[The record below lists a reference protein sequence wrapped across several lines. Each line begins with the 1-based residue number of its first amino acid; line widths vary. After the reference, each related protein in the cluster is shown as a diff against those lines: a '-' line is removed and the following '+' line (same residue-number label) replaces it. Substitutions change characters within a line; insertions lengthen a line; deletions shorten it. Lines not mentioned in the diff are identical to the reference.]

1 MIQIK
6 IFNNGSKIFI
16 KSVSDFVISKK
27 ELSIFSEHDT
37 NISLAVFSRKIK
49 LTAYPDRFTILR
61 VISDQVFKFGIFIQ
75 VYYIVSLSL
84 IVFNIITI
92 LRFISNILKSWPFHY
107 GLMKIFLNMR
117 LTTFTYYFFSFWEH
131 VYSIFLKRY

>member
-92 LRFISNILKSWPFHY
+92 LRFISNILKS
-107 GLMKIFLNMR
+107 
-117 LTTFTYYFFSFWEH
+117 
-131 VYSIFLKRY
+131 